1 VIFAAA
7 FDRVLPERVASVE
20 PRSRAPIWATVLM
33 VVPGLIVSYLY
44 IYNTPVFGTGFA
56 SVTLASTLVI
66 AITYLGSTIAA
77 ILLPFVK
84 KDLYNA
90 SPIAKYKV
98 AGLPLISVAGVIF
111 GAFLV
116 FLLYQWFLDPNALY
130 GIGLKNT
137 ASVTFMGVMYGLA
150 IVIYVVA
157 KIVRRGQGVDLGMV
171 YKEIPAE

>member
-1 VIFAAA
+1 
-7 FDRVLPERVASVE
+7 
-20 PRSRAPIWATVLM
+20 M
-33 VVPGLIVSYLY
+33 
-44 IYNTPVFGTGFA
+44 
-56 SVTLASTLVI
+56 I
-66 AITYLGSTIAA
+66 AITYLGSTVAA

-116 FLLYQWFLDPNALY
+116 FLLYEWFIDPNALY

-137 ASVTFMGVMYGLA
+137 ASVTFMAAMYVLA
-150 IVIYVVA
+150 IVIYGIA
-157 KIVRRGQGVDLGMV
+157 AIVRLGQGIDLGMV

>member
-1 VIFAAA
+1 
-7 FDRVLPERVASVE
+7 
-20 PRSRAPIWATVLM
+20 
-33 VVPGLIVSYLY
+33 
-44 IYNTPVFGTGFA
+44 VFGTGFA

-66 AITYLGSTIAA
+66 AVTYLGSTIAA

-137 ASVTFMGVMYGLA
+137 ASVTFMGAMYLLA
-150 IVIYVVA
+150 VVIYVVA
-157 KIVRRGQGVDLGMV
+157 SVVRRRQGINLGMV